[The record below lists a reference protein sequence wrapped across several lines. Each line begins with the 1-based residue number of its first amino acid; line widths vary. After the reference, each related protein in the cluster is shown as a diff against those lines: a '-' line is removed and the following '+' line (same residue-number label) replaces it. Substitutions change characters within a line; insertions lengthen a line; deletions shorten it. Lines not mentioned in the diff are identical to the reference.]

1 MRFKSLFCLDGKRE
15 KFITIRDPNIIGTFK
30 TGMLIRHPYRNSYYY
45 VNKGLLICERVGGSM
60 AILREVVKRNMQ
72 PLDYTGKYRMNR
84 HVKRIN
90 LIKGIR

>member
-1 MRFKSLFCLDGKRE
+1 MRIKSLFCLDGKTE
-15 KFITIRDPNIIGTFK
+15 KFITIKEPNIIGTFK
-30 TGMLIRHPYRNSYYY
+30 TGVLIKHPYEDSHYY

-60 AILREVVKRNMQ
+60 DILREIVKRNIQ

-90 LIKGIR
+90 LSRRVR